1 MDLSIYYEKYLRL
14 CKMSLYLFIFI
25 IVGFVVLTILTI
37 RNGKIE
43 KATRKENIAAHI
55 LSVIAFTLIASKLY
69 LAPLVMKDINQKTIY
84 YYEGDF
90 EIVETSRKIIYKAT
104 FSFEGEELTLKFLE
118 DHGYDSD
125 LIQPGSYEGIIVYA
139 QNAALLAY
147 IEIYPSE

>member
-14 CKMSLYLFIFI
+14 CKMSLYFFIFV
-25 IVGFVVLTILTI
+25 IVVFVVLTII
-37 RNGKIE
+37 SNRNSKYE
-43 KATRKENIAAHI
+43 KETRKEKIAAHI
-55 LSVIAFTLIASKLY
+55 LSVITFIVIVSRLY
-69 LAPLVMKDINQKTIY
+69 LAPLLMKDINQKTIY

-90 EIVETSRKIIYKAT
+90 EIVETSRKIINKAT
-104 FSFEGEELTLKFLE
+104 FSFEGEELTLKFQE
-118 DHGYDSD
+118 DDGYDSD

>member
-1 MDLSIYYEKYLRL
+1 M
-14 CKMSLYLFIFI
+14 
-25 IVGFVVLTILTI
+25 VLTII
-37 RNGKIE
+37 SNRNSKYE
-43 KATRKENIAAHI
+43 KETRKEKIAAHI
-55 LSVIAFTLIASKLY
+55 LSVITFIVIVSRLY
-69 LAPLVMKDINQKTIY
+69 LAPLLMKDINQKTIY

-118 DHGYDSD
+118 DDGYDPD